1 MMNEINNFYIAK
13 TLRMMNYLAKKF
25 DCIKVQ
31 KDNNNENFS
40 VFIFKDSLELRE
52 YLRGYGK

>member
-1 MMNEINNFYIAK
+1 MNEINNFYIAK
-13 TLRMMNYLAKKF
+13 TLRMMNYLCKKF

-31 KDNNNENFS
+31 KDNNNEKFS